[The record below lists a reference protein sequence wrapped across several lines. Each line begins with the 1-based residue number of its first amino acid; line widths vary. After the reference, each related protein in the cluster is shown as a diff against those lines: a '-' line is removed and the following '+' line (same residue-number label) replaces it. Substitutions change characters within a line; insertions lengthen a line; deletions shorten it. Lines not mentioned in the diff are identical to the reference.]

1 MNQILAVILVLGVL
15 IFFHELGH
23 FLVAR
28 LVGVRVLRF
37 SLGFGRHIWS
47 FNRGGTD
54 YCISLV
60 PLGGYVKLLGENP
73 GESISP
79 EDIPYSFSH
88 RPVKD
93 RMLIV
98 LAGPVA
104 NFVLAWLLFALVFL
118 FQGRPYMVPAVGS
131 VMPDSPAAEAGLK
144 AGDLILQIAGKPI
157 KTWEEMA
164 ELVRQSAGRPLKLLV
179 KRGEKTLTV
188 TLTPT
193 IKEVRNIFG
202 ETVKVPVIGI
212 TASGLSAIEK
222 LNPLSA
228 LVEAFRRVVAL
239 IKLTLLAFWKLI
251 EQVLPL
257 STLGGPIF
265 IAQLV
270 GKQAQ
275 QGIWQLAFFTGVLSV
290 NLGVINLLPIPVLDG
305 GHLFFYTIEAVRRKP
320 LTVRQQEVVQ
330 QIGLAILISLMVI
343 VFYNDIV
350 RLIRGS

>member
-1 MNQILAVILVLGVL
+1 MNPVLAVILVLGVL

-37 SLGFGRHIWS
+37 SLGFGPRIWG

-54 YCISLV
+54 YCLSLI

-73 GESISP
+73 AEPLPP

-88 RPVKD
+88 RPLKD
-93 RMLIV
+93 RALIV

-118 FQGRPYMVPAVGS
+118 FQGRPYMLPAVGS
-131 VMPDSPAAEAGLK
+131 IMPDSPAAEAGLK
-144 AGDLILQIAGKPI
+144 AGDLILEINGQPV

-164 ELVRQSAGRPLKLLV
+164 ELVRQSAGRPLRLLI
-179 KRGEKTLTV
+179 KRGDKTLSVTV
-188 TLTPT
+188 TPQV
-193 IKEVRNIFG
+193 KEVRNIFG
-202 ETVKVPVIGI
+202 ETVKVPVIGV
-212 TASGLSAIEK
+212 TAAGLSGIEK

-228 LVEAFRRVVAL
+228 LEEAFLRVIILV
-239 IKLTLLAFWKLI
+239 KLTLLAFVKLI
-251 EQVLPL
+251 ERVLPL

-265 IAQLV
+265 IAQLAS
-270 GKQAQ
+270 KQAQ

-290 NLGVINLLPIPVLDG
+290 NLGVLNLLPIPVLDG
-305 GHLFFYTIEAVRRKP
+305 GHLFFYAIEAIRGKP
-320 LTVRQQEVVQ
+320 LTVRQKEIAQ
-330 QIGLAILISLMVI
+330 QIGLALLITLMLV
-343 VFYNDIV
+343 VFYNDIL
-350 RLIRGS
+350 RLIRGG